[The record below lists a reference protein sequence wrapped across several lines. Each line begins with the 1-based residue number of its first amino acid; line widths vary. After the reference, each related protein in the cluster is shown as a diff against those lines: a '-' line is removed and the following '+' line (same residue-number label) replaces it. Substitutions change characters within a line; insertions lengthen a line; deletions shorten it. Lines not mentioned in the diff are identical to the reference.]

1 MSIEEFFSHEL
12 NEWTRNIDFYFADLT
27 ILQERLNEV
36 ANKNTKEPVMANV
49 EHFQNQFIVQK
60 DNLQIIKHKINVQ
73 KDSLEAEVKKIV
85 SLADLDIVDT
95 QHFLRESI
103 QLNEK
108 IFLELKHGFYRFL
121 AKVF

>member
-60 DNLQIIKHKINVQ
+60 DNLQVLKHKITVQ
-73 KDSLEAEVKKIV
+73 KDNLEAEVKKLV
-85 SLADLDIVDT
+85 RFVDLDIVDT

-108 IFLELKHGFYRFL
+108 IFLELKHSFYRFL

>member
-1 MSIEEFFSHEL
+1 MSIEEFFSQEL
-12 NEWTRNIDFYFADLT
+12 NEWDRNIDFYFADLA
-27 ILQERLNEV
+27 ILQERLDDV
-36 ANKNTKEPVMANV
+36 ASKNTKEPVMANV

-73 KDSLEAEVKKIV
+73 KDSLEAEVKKLV

-108 IFLELKHGFYRFL
+108 IFLELKHSFYRFL

>member
-12 NEWTRNIDFYFADLT
+12 NEWSSSTDFYLADLA

-36 ANKNTKEPVMANV
+36 ADKNTKEPILASV

-60 DNLQIIKHKINVQ
+60 DNLQVIKHKINVQ
-73 KDSLEAEVKKIV
+73 KDRLEAEVKKLA
-85 SLADLDIVDT
+85 SFADLDIVDM

-103 QLNEK
+103 HLNEK
-108 IFLELKHGFYRFL
+108 IFLELKHSFYRFL

>member
-60 DNLQIIKHKINVQ
+60 DNLQVLKHKINVQ
-73 KDSLEAEVKKIV
+73 KDSLEAEVKKLV

-108 IFLELKHGFYRFL
+108 IFLELKHSFYRFL

>member
-12 NEWTRNIDFYFADLT
+12 NEWDRNIDFYFADLA
-27 ILQERLNEV
+27 ILQERLDDV
-36 ANKNTKEPVMANV
+36 ASKNTKEPVMANV

-73 KDSLEAEVKKIV
+73 KDSLEAEVKKLV

-108 IFLELKHGFYRFL
+108 IFLELKHSFYRFL

>member
-12 NEWTRNIDFYFADLT
+12 SEWGRNIDFYVADLA
-27 ILQERLNEV
+27 ILQERLIEV
-36 ANKNTKEPVMANV
+36 ASKNTKQPVMVSV

-60 DNLQIIKHKINVQ
+60 DNLQLLKHKINVQ
-73 KDSLEAEVKKIV
+73 KDNLEAEVKKLV
-85 SLADLDIVDT
+85 SLADLNIVDT

-108 IFLELKHGFYRFL
+108 IFLELKHSFYRFL